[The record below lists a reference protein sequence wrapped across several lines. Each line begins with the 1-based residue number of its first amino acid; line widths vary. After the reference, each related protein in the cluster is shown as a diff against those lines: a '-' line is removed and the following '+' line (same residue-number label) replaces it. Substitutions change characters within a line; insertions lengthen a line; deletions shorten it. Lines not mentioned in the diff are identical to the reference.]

1 MENLSHAIQE
11 AEQMAFHLGKLKEG
25 RGSEFTV
32 MPDDPVLQKIIE
44 VASNYLNEPDIYD
57 AFNFPVAR
65 DFAR

>member
-1 MENLSHAIQE
+1 VEKLSHAIQQ
-11 AEQMAFHLGKLKEG
+11 AEQVAFHLGKLKEG

-32 MPDDPVLQKIIE
+32 MPEDPVLEKIIE

-57 AFNFPVAR
+57 AFKFPVAH